1 MRNGNRGLFS
11 RSVWNFENPA
21 TKSYENYTSPYAG
34 MHVFVPDGTY
44 QANTR
49 FQLYRWHVMD
59 PICFEKDLWI
69 EIQALGWRSGFQEYL
84 PLQDDISSV
93 VYWYQEEA
101 GGCLRLQDDME
112 RLEIV

>member
-1 MRNGNRGLFS
+1 
-11 RSVWNFENPA
+11 
-21 TKSYENYTSPYAG
+21 
-34 MHVFVPDGTY
+34 
-44 QANTR
+44 
-49 FQLYRWHVMD
+49 MD